1 MGRISKEEKQKK
13 ARNIRSDK
21 WEQEN
26 AKKITLRFWNKSD
39 SEVIK
44 KINAASNKTDYIR
57 QLILADIE
65 KESKKNG

>member
-65 KESKKNG
+65 RESKKNG